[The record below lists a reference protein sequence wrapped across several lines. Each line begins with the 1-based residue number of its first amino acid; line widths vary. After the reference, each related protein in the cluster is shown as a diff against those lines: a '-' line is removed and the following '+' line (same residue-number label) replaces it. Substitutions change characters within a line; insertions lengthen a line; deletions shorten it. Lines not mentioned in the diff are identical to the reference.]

1 MNYRKASKGLSD
13 EASRLRAENAMLR
26 QACENLVQMIA
37 ILRTM
42 ITCPECMLPFAEIN
56 HCNACGFNQ
65 KRTPNR
71 PATRGPN
78 PNPKRYPP

>member
-1 MNYRKASKGLSD
+1 MNKASKGLSD
-13 EASRLRAENAMLR
+13 EANRLRAENATLR
-26 QACENLVQMIA
+26 QACENLVQTIA

-65 KRTPNR
+65 KKGPQ
-71 PATRGPN
+71 PTRNEGPQ
-78 PNPKRYPP
+78 PKPKKAPPL